1 MDRDWAAGDGARE
14 TYDDH
19 APTYDL
25 FLRDYQYER
34 WSTKLLG
41 LVEAAGLKG
50 KRLFDVGC
58 GTGLSCIVPLDQGF
72 DVTGCDVSP
81 GMIELAKARLGK
93 RARLMVA
100 DMRELP
106 QLGPFDLL
114 WAVNDAVNYLLGRDE
129 LETALS
135 GMRANLGPDGILLF
149 DLNTLRAYKTFFC
162 EMHTV
167 ENEGQ
172 TMTWEGL
179 MEPWQVHAGSVCQA
193 RYTVGE
199 PSGTTTIHRQRH
211 FPRRE
216 VLAAMEATGLTC
228 IGVHGELE
236 GELSQ
241 PLDEYRHTKA
251 VYLARPA

>member
-1 MDRDWAAGDGARE
+1 MEGGRIDGEGARE
-14 TYDDH
+14 TYDAH

-34 WSTKLLG
+34 WTKNLLG
-41 LVEAAGLKG
+41 LAEAAGLSG
-50 KRLFDVGC
+50 NRLFDVGC

-81 GMIELAKARLGK
+81 GMIEVAEARLGE

-114 WAVNDAVNYLLGRDE
+114 WAVNDAVNYLLSREE
-129 LETALS
+129 LETTLS
-135 GMRANLGPDGILLF
+135 GMRANLGQDGILLF

-167 ENEGQ
+167 ESEGRA
-172 TMTWEGL
+172 MTWEGL
-179 MEPWQVHAGSVCQA
+179 MEPWSVHAGGICQA
-193 RYTVGE
+193 RYTVGG
-199 PSGTTTIHRQRH
+199 PSGTSTIHRQRH
-211 FPRRE
+211 FPRAE
-216 VLAAMEATGLTC
+216 VLAAMEAAGLTC
-228 IGVHGELE
+228 IAVHGELE
-236 GELSQ
+236 GDLSQ
-241 PLDEYRHTKA
+241 PLDEHRHTKA
-251 VYLARPA
+251 VYLARPT